1 MIDLISSIYFTLF
14 GVYITLEEILIMYIR
29 YKYIKKVLNYD
40 IEIVHGDQSSISFRV
55 GHPLLLIY

>member
-1 MIDLISSIYFTLF
+1 
-14 GVYITLEEILIMYIR
+14 MYIR